1 MSFFITLPSF
11 PRPSFESNTGS
22 SFKVRLPNRL
32 ALEGYG
38 WKVGLASITLPNMC
52 FLTHLKESGIQD
64 NTKLITV
71 DYKTTKSGQAD
82 KIKKTLTTLGDLK
95 RHKHSFHSGV
105 DFFSLI
111 VGILEER
118 RYQYVDPGYKV
129 DDKEFLPFTIKPL
142 GDDYELH
149 VGKKENA
156 NATNL
161 KFKMNSKLAKLMR
174 FVMYNKDG
182 TPTRWLDHHV
192 VPDLDNHLRPEGT
205 GIQYNAL
212 FKYIAA
218 EDVFEFSPKAQWRF
232 INLNRCF
239 DNATKR
245 HKRTLLVYSNVGKST
260 IVGDQVV
267 SLLREVD
274 YNPRQGQMDHFHF
287 EPQLIQYHDVQSSEM
302 EILEVQITE
311 VDNTLVDLAGTGV
324 TTLVLHFKKE

>member
-11 PRPSFESNTGS
+11 PRPSFEDNTGS

-32 ALEGYG
+32 TLEGSG
-38 WKVGLASITLPNMC
+38 WKVGLASITIPNMC
-52 FLTHLKESGIQD
+52 FLTHLKDSGIQEKD
-64 NTKLITV
+64 NLITV
-71 DYKTTKSGQAD
+71 DYKTTKPGQPD
-82 KIKKTLTTLGDLK
+82 KIKKTLATLGDLK
-95 RHKHSFHSGV
+95 GHKHSFHSGV
-105 DFFSLI
+105 DFFSLL

-118 RYQYVDPGYKV
+118 RYQYVEPGYKV
-129 DDKEFLPFTIKPL
+129 DEKEFLPFTLKPL
-142 GDDYELH
+142 GDDYEMH

-156 NATNL
+156 DATDL
-161 KFKMNSKLAKLMR
+161 KFKMNSELARIMR

-182 TPTRWLDHHV
+182 APTRWLDHHV
-192 VPDLDNHLRPEGT
+192 VPHLDNDLRPEGT
-205 GIQYNAL
+205 GMPNNAL
-212 FKYIAA
+212 FKYIPS
-218 EDVFEFSPKAQWRF
+218 EKVFEFSTKVQWRF

-245 HKRTLLVYSNVGKST
+245 HKRTLYVYANVGKST

-311 VDNTLVDLAGTGV
+311 VDNTLVDLTG
-324 TTLVLHFKKE
+324 